1 MVSRHPWTNRI
12 GGLALGLGL
21 AMSFVI
27 GPCWWTIFRYH
38 NPICSQYKPD
48 FVSLYTG
55 AVLISSDGAA
65 LYDLERQRKVQEPID
80 PGRGDWVLPF
90 YYPPFFAL
98 FLAPLARLS
107 FSAAFA
113 LVTLINVGL
122 LVVALRAL
130 MRELDLNLSQRR
142 WLVLATFCNY
152 GVHYALLEAQTSFL
166 ALTLLVLYVSA
177 LLRNHD
183 RQAGSC
189 SGLLF
194 FKPPL
199 LLVPLLVLL
208 IKRFWRGLAVAAMV
222 IGTLCLVS
230 YAAVGL
236 EGVRGY
242 FALSQRAMAGDD
254 FLHIQ
259 PERMHNLRALV
270 HYFIAGAWREYV
282 WYGLTLIVI
291 GLTARDGYRIHE
303 RELVS
308 PSIWIRILISLILV
322 APHLHDHD
330 LTLLILPAAF
340 LLKLGSEDVP
350 PWVALTLVVAG
361 FLPLLNTMAYP
372 LLPPLVPLAGLVFLL
387 AETSRR
393 FRQLLTPVT
402 AR

>member
-1 MVSRHPWTNRI
+1 MLSRYPWTNRI
-12 GGLALGLGL
+12 GALALGLGL
-21 AMSFVI
+21 ALSFVI

-55 AVLISSDGAA
+55 AVLVSTDGAA

-80 PGRGDWVLPF
+80 PARGDWVLPF

-113 LVTLINVGL
+113 LMTLVNVFL
-122 LVVALRAL
+122 LISALAILRRRLAL
-130 MRELDLNLSQRR
+130 SRLQSQ

-166 ALTLLVLYVSA
+166 ALILLVLYVSA
-177 LLRNHD
+177 LLRSHD
-183 RQAGSC
+183 SQAGWW
-189 SGLLF
+189 SGWLF

-199 LLVPLLVLL
+199 MLVPTLVLL
-208 IKRFWRGLAVAAMV
+208 TKKLWRGLAVAA
-222 IGTLCLVS
+222 LVVGALSLLS
-230 YAAVGL
+230 YATIGL

-259 PERMHNLRALV
+259 PERMHNLRALA
-270 HYFIAGAWREYV
+270 HYFIAAAWQEYV
-282 WYGLTLIVI
+282 WYGLSLIVI
-291 GLTARDGYRIHE
+291 GLTARDGYRIHG

-308 PSIWIRILISLILV
+308 PSIWIRILLSVILV

-340 LLKLGSEDVP
+340 LLKLGGEDVP
-350 PWVALTLVVAG
+350 PWVAVTLVVAG
-361 FLPLLNTMAYP
+361 FLPLLNTMAFP

-393 FRQLLTPVT
+393 LRQLLTPVT